1 MIKTIFLSIFL
12 CCFILHPC
20 QSEPFEVAVKSGK
33 TNIKYLMMQSDS
45 DKNQWYCAKLSP
57 TLYEYKSDNKALT
70 EPALTFIRFQ
80 KIDPAKPDKL
90 IEGAILE
97 CEFDIGVDK
106 STLSILKNKLP
117 LSDRSLARVNL
128 LPINGLEMV
137 LIRPSDSS
145 ELKIKAKEFR
155 TKTDKSGST
164 TAVFYGVLSSSDAI
178 LLNAL
183 LSHTGGVRYRIEYKY
198 NSVSEPEKIVAKIDY
213 GKSKSIYGIK
223 GEQNEDAALLNHL
236 TSKSKNP
243 RLLQKIKEKSK
254 SSVKEQTSSSAD
266 NNDKQETFD
275 IRNIGHKKINTG
287 SGSANSSI
295 SELVETVELVY
306 KTRKEKFIA
315 ADGLITLA
323 NYPDE
328 IRNKKMFTDVSY
340 DDWKF
345 AYLMAPTISSGA
357 DLQIENITL
366 NIHLCDNNHVYEKR
380 KIYWK
385 GDSGWQD
392 ETGNPSSIAKFSLED
407 ILSRPGKSPLDKA
420 FFKISSV
427 IKFKKDSDM
436 ASESEIPVL
445 SGGIPITTPLV
456 MADVIEFDFINL
468 FWDSLKTDTK
478 RLKKIDLTVKDGSR
492 TIRRVIEPKL
502 ANDKHIE
509 YPQILCLAV
518 TRDNFEKGKIKANL
532 YFHTADRKRV
542 AWDFNGLKLSEYF
555 DIPYFMFFDEDWQ
568 KTND

>member
-1 MIKTIFLSIFL
+1 
-12 CCFILHPC
+12 
-20 QSEPFEVAVKSGK
+20 
-33 TNIKYLMMQSDS
+33 
-45 DKNQWYCAKLSP
+45 
-57 TLYEYKSDNKALT
+57 
-70 EPALTFIRFQ
+70 
-80 KIDPAKPDKL
+80 
-90 IEGAILE
+90 
-97 CEFDIGVDK
+97 
-106 STLSILKNKLP
+106 
-117 LSDRSLARVNL
+117 
-128 LPINGLEMV
+128 
-137 LIRPSDSS
+137 
-145 ELKIKAKEFR
+145 
-155 TKTDKSGST
+155 
-164 TAVFYGVLSSSDAI
+164 
-178 LLNAL
+178 
-183 LSHTGGVRYRIEYKY
+183 VRYRIEYKY

-223 GEQNEDAALLNHL
+223 GEQNEDAALLSHL
-236 TSKSKNP
+236 ASKSKNP

-468 FWDSLKTDTK
+468 FWDALKTDTK

-492 TIRRVIEPKL
+492 TIRRLIEPKL

>member
-1 MIKTIFLSIFL
+1 MLKTIFLSIFL

-20 QSEPFEVAVKSGK
+20 QSEPFEVTVKSGK

-223 GEQNEDAALLNHL
+223 GEQNEDAALLSHL
-236 TSKSKNP
+236 ASKSKNP

>member
-12 CCFILHPC
+12 CCFMLHPC

-45 DKNQWYCAKLSP
+45 DINQWYCAKLSP

-223 GEQNEDAALLNHL
+223 GEQNEDAALLSHL
-236 TSKSKNP
+236 ASKSKNP

-436 ASESEIPVL
+436 VSESEIPVL

-492 TIRRVIEPKL
+492 TIRRLIEPKL

>member
-20 QSEPFEVAVKSGK
+20 QSEPFEVTVKSGK

-45 DKNQWYCAKLSP
+45 DINQWYCAKLSP

-223 GEQNEDAALLNHL
+223 GEQNEDAALLSHL
-236 TSKSKNP
+236 ASKSKNP

-468 FWDSLKTDTK
+468 FWDALKTDTK

>member
-1 MIKTIFLSIFL
+1 MLKTIFLSIFL

-287 SGSANSSI
+287 SGSANSRI

-492 TIRRVIEPKL
+492 TIRRLIEPKL

>member
-1 MIKTIFLSIFL
+1 MLKTIFLSIFL

-20 QSEPFEVAVKSGK
+20 QSEPFEVTVKSGK

-57 TLYEYKSDNKALT
+57 TLYEFKSDNKALT

-266 NNDKQETFD
+266 NDDKQETFD

-287 SGSANSSI
+287 SGSANSRI

-436 ASESEIPVL
+436 ASESKIPVL

>member
-12 CCFILHPC
+12 CCFMLHPC
-20 QSEPFEVAVKSGK
+20 QSEPFEVTVKSGK

-45 DKNQWYCAKLSP
+45 DINQWYCAKLSP

-223 GEQNEDAALLNHL
+223 GEQNEDAALLSHL
-236 TSKSKNP
+236 ASKSKNP

-468 FWDSLKTDTK
+468 FWDALKTDTK

-492 TIRRVIEPKL
+492 TIRRLIEPKL

>member
-1 MIKTIFLSIFL
+1 MLKTIFLSIFL

-20 QSEPFEVAVKSGK
+20 QSEPFEVTVKSGK

-57 TLYEYKSDNKALT
+57 TLYEFKSDNKALT

-266 NNDKQETFD
+266 NDDKQETFD

>member
-236 TSKSKNP
+236 ASKSKNP

-266 NNDKQETFD
+266 NDDKQETFD

-287 SGSANSSI
+287 SGSANSRI

-492 TIRRVIEPKL
+492 TIRRLIEPKL

>member
-1 MIKTIFLSIFL
+1 MLKTIFLSIFL

-20 QSEPFEVAVKSGK
+20 QSEPFEVTVKSGK

-57 TLYEYKSDNKALT
+57 TLYEFKSDNKALT

-223 GEQNEDAALLNHL
+223 GEQNEDAALLSHL
-236 TSKSKNP
+236 ASKSKNP

>member
-1 MIKTIFLSIFL
+1 MLKTIFLSIFL

-20 QSEPFEVAVKSGK
+20 QSEPFEVTVKSGK

-45 DKNQWYCAKLSP
+45 DINQWYCAKLSP

-266 NNDKQETFD
+266 NDDKQETFD

-287 SGSANSSI
+287 SGSANSRI

>member
-20 QSEPFEVAVKSGK
+20 QSEPFEVTVKSGK

-57 TLYEYKSDNKALT
+57 TLYEFKSDNKALT

-223 GEQNEDAALLNHL
+223 GEQNEDAALLSHL
-236 TSKSKNP
+236 ASKSKNP

>member
-12 CCFILHPC
+12 CCFMLHPC
-20 QSEPFEVAVKSGK
+20 QSEPFEVTVKSGK

-45 DKNQWYCAKLSP
+45 DINQWYCAKLSP

-223 GEQNEDAALLNHL
+223 GEQNEDAALLSHL
-236 TSKSKNP
+236 ASKSKNP

-436 ASESEIPVL
+436 VSESEIPVL

-468 FWDSLKTDTK
+468 FWDALKTDTK

-492 TIRRVIEPKL
+492 TIRRLIEPKL

>member
-1 MIKTIFLSIFL
+1 MLKTIFLSIFL

-20 QSEPFEVAVKSGK
+20 QSEPFEVTVKSGK

-57 TLYEYKSDNKALT
+57 TLYEFKSDNKALT

-266 NNDKQETFD
+266 NDDKQETFD

-436 ASESEIPVL
+436 ASESKIPVL

>member
-1 MIKTIFLSIFL
+1 MLKTIFLSIFL

-20 QSEPFEVAVKSGK
+20 QSEPFEVTVKSGK
-33 TNIKYLMMQSDS
+33 TNIKYLMMRSDS
-45 DKNQWYCAKLSP
+45 DVNQWYCAKLSP
-57 TLYEYKSDNKALT
+57 TLYEYKSDNEALT

-106 STLSILKNKLP
+106 STLNILKNKLP

-164 TAVFYGVLSSSDAI
+164 TAVFYGVLSSSDAV

-183 LSHTGGVRYRIEYKY
+183 LSHTGGVRYRIDYKY

-223 GEQNEDAALLNHL
+223 GEQNEDAALLSHL
-236 TSKSKNP
+236 ASKSKNP

-254 SSVKEQTSSSAD
+254 SSVREETSSSPD
-266 NNDKQETFD
+266 NDDKQETFD

-287 SGSANSSI
+287 TGSAKSSI
-295 SELVETVELVY
+295 SELIDTVELVY

-323 NYPDE
+323 NYSDE

-345 AYLMAPTISSGA
+345 AYLMAPAISAGA

-436 ASESEIPVL
+436 VSESEIPVL

-468 FWDSLKTDTK
+468 FWDALKTDTK

-492 TIRRVIEPKL
+492 TIKRVIEPKL

-518 TRDNFEKGKIKANL
+518 TRGNFEKGKIKANL

>member
-20 QSEPFEVAVKSGK
+20 QSEPFEVTVKSGK

-223 GEQNEDAALLNHL
+223 GEQNEDAALLSHL
-236 TSKSKNP
+236 ASKSKNP

-436 ASESEIPVL
+436 VSESEIPVL

>member
-45 DKNQWYCAKLSP
+45 DINQWYCAKLSP

-164 TAVFYGVLSSSDAI
+164 TAVFYEVLSSSDAI

-223 GEQNEDAALLNHL
+223 GEQNEDAALLSHL
-236 TSKSKNP
+236 ASKSKNP

-492 TIRRVIEPKL
+492 TIRRLIEPKL

>member
-1 MIKTIFLSIFL
+1 MLKTIFLSIFL

-57 TLYEYKSDNKALT
+57 TLYEFKSDNKALT

-266 NNDKQETFD
+266 NDDKQETFD

-287 SGSANSSI
+287 SGSANSRI

-492 TIRRVIEPKL
+492 TIRRLIEPKL